1 MKGALI
7 PDGGNARLSFFHE
20 GKPEESAA
28 LHAIAEGFAVVGG
41 LGHFLEFA
49 DGFINQAHLAEGG
62 PEIVVS
68 FEVFV
73 FNTHFAELGTKFV
86 KDFLER
92 AVLSRAGA
100 LFFRLRRTG

>member
-1 MKGALI
+1 MEGALV

-20 GKPEESAA
+20 GKPKESAA
-28 LHAIAEGFAVVGG
+28 LHAIAEGFAIVGG

-62 PEIVVS
+62 TKIVMGLEVLVFGAHFPE
-68 FEVFV
+68 F
-73 FNTHFAELGTKFV
+73 GTKFV

-92 AVLSRAGA
+92 TVFSRASA
-100 LFFRLRRTG
+100 LFFRLR